1 MTDDLTAAIEHV
13 QDAAD
18 VSLVVTHTRGTGV
31 TFSTSCDGDAYD
43 DPHEAL
49 FHAYAM
55 MLFSGQY
62 ASQKA
67 NDTYGD
73 VADAFGQEHAHELH
87 TQAAQFATRLQ
98 DRQPDADPLGVVGAD
113 E

>member
-1 MTDDLTAAIEHV
+1 MTDDLTAAIEDV

-18 VSLVVTHTRGTGV
+18 VSLVVTHTRGGGV

-43 DPHEAL
+43 DAHEAL

-62 ASQKA
+62 ANQRA
-67 NDTYGD
+67 NDTYND
-73 VADAFGQEHAHELH
+73 VADMFDSEHAHELH
-87 TQAAQFATRLQ
+87 TQADQYATRLQ
-98 DRQPDADPLGVVGAD
+98 ELQPDADSLGVAGAD
-113 E
+113 Q